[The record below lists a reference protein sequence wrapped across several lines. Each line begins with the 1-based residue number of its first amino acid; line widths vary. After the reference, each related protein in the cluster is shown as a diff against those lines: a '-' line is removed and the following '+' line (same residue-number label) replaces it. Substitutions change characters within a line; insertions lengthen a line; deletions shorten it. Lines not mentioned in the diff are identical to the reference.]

1 MSIDI
6 VFQLMSPKF
15 TKKYLTNDIKKILL
29 LVSTKIIV
37 TPTLVENNFNRCE
50 KRYSCQH
57 QFKKS

>member
-1 MSIDI
+1 
-6 VFQLMSPKF
+6 MSPKF